1 MQDVF
6 ETTVEIV
13 WGDLDALGHVNNV
26 RYFEYFQEAR
36 IKWLR
41 ALNITMDKSSGPVL
55 LSIACTYFKPVYYP
69 ATLRIETK
77 AQNLGRSSFEILH
90 RVYQEEKLCAE
101 AHSKIVWIDYQSSQ
115 SIPVPEEIR
124 GLFVSRH

>member
-1 MQDVF
+1 MHDAF
-6 ETTVEIV
+6 ETEVEIV

-41 ALNITMDKSSGPVL
+41 ALHITMDKSTGPVL
-55 LSIACTYFKPVYYP
+55 LSIGCTYFKPVYYP
-69 ATLRIETK
+69 ATLRIQTL

-90 RVYQEEKLCAE
+90 KVYLGDTLCAE
-101 AHSKIVWIDYQSSQ
+101 AQSKIVWIDYKTTQ
-115 SIPVPEEIR
+115 SIPVPDKIR
-124 GLFVSRH
+124 ALFDTKA